1 MKYIGYSFAS
11 IDVDKIVAKYTKIQE
26 ERKQFPDRY
35 PKMLQ
40 LQDGTP
46 ITFMFESR
54 KAIQFYEAT
63 EEQLINL
70 ATRWL
75 PEVTFEFVPLLNKI
89 KYIETYQKLNK

>member
-1 MKYIGYSFAS
+1 MKFIGYSFAS

-46 ITFMFESR
+46 ITFMVESR
-54 KAIQFYEAT
+54 TGIQFYEAT

-75 PEVTFEFVPLLNKI
+75 PEVTWEFVPLLNKG
-89 KYIETYQKLNK
+89 KFIETYQKLNK